1 MSLFDAL
8 LGRTRLKKSNLDALF
23 ALPSA
28 AVTLQAE
35 AGLGPSGEGAVCF
48 KPVTGQEFEALSR
61 ELEQLLQ
68 LDARDSGSGLRERED
83 EYGYRWIVLT
93 DPKLE
98 TLITGI
104 HLVNSTLEERG
115 FGPQLLCSV
124 FGFRPAASTGGGAY
138 LVYLYKRG
146 TFYPFAPV
154 GGEQRDGELELRL
167 RGLLRS
173 DLPIEEDLTRWFP
186 LWGVPV
192 S

>member
-1 MSLFDAL
+1 MSVWDTL
-8 LGRTRLKKSNLDALF
+8 LGRTRLKKPNLDALF

-35 AGLGPSGEGAVCF
+35 AGLRPSGEGAVCF
-48 KPVTGQEFEALSR
+48 KPVTGQSFEALSR

-68 LDARDSGSGLRERED
+68 LDTRESGSRLRALDD
-83 EYGYRWIVLT
+83 EYGYRWIVLA

-98 TLITGI
+98 TLVTGI
-104 HLVNSTLEERG
+104 HLVNSTLEEHG
-115 FGPQLLCSV
+115 FGPQLLCSI
-124 FGFRPAASTGGGAY
+124 FGFSPAEGAGTVY

-146 TFYPFAPV
+146 TFYPFAPRT
-154 GGEQRDGELELRL
+154 GEQRDSELEMRL
-167 RGLLRS
+167 RGIIRS

-186 LWGVPV
+186 MWGIPL